1 MSICSALLAA
11 LAVATVSAGSAA
23 ILPLGDSI
31 TLGCG
36 STGMPAGDNGC
47 AAEAVGYRVPMMLAL
62 SQALTGTN
70 STVHTVGTLSN
81 GPPSLAATGWLR
93 HDGHPG
99 FRIDQLDN
107 TNGQSLYFDR
117 WVAQRPDIITLHL
130 GTNDCYQ
137 NYQPATLLT
146 KMDTLLNHT
155 FQALP
160 CTHVF
165 LASILATPD
174 LGRCATDFNAMIP
187 PLVRAHAARGHN
199 ITYVPVAELSGLC
212 APDASAERG
221 LCASKNVHPIA
232 AGYLRVASA
241 FAFALLQSYD
251 FGRIS

>member
-47 AAEAVGYRVPMMLAL
+47 AAEAAGYRVPMMLAL

-155 FQALP
+155 FKALP
-160 CTHVF
+160 RTFSWRPSWQRQTAGTGARRTGPQHHVCTGGGGFGAVC
-165 LASILATPD
+165 T
-174 LGRCATDFNAMIP
+174 GC
-187 PLVRAHAARGHN
+187 V
-199 ITYVPVAELSGLC
+199 SG
-212 APDASAERG
+212 AWP
-221 LCASKNVHPIA
+221 
-232 AGYLRVASA
+232 LRVQERAPHRGRLPPSRLGVCLCSA
-241 FAFALLQSYD
+241 AVL
-251 FGRIS
+251 